1 MMPTQC
7 PAAECRSRTFIP
19 LRSHHLTLTV
29 DWQTIRIQEI
39 MNDEHRESGRIP
51 RTVDCELTNDLGKVE
66 LEAPL

>member
-1 MMPTQC
+1 MMSTQC

-66 LEAPL
+66 LEAHL